1 MDVKEFYTLNKYCFN
16 CFGIYYKDIK
26 IYQKY
31 HKLSLFKLKK
41 CFEIKSRDY
50 LYDLFYKVDLNP
62 DDKETINLIHKYIN
76 KMNLF

>member
-16 CFGIYYKDIK
+16 CLGINYNDIK

-31 HKLSLFKLKK
+31 HKLSLIKLKK
-41 CFEIKSRDY
+41 CFEIKSRHY

-62 DDKETINLIHKYIN
+62 DDNESIKLIHKYIN
-76 KMNLF
+76 KMNI